1 MEVYID
7 GVPYLYTSDI
17 SSLKEDKILILHI
30 FMKNI
35 ENRLIKETF
44 NVRDD
49 YLTILEVYGH
59 M

>member
-17 SSLKEDKILILHI
+17 SSLKEDTIPILHI

>member
-17 SSLKEDKILILHI
+17 SSLKEDKIPILHI